1 MTAEPILVRGVPG
14 SPYTRKMIAL
24 LRYRHIP
31 YRWLMGGQGSFP
43 ELPKARVELLP
54 TLYMRD
60 AGGELEAVVDSTP
73 LIQRL
78 ETMFMGRSVLPTDP
92 VLAFI
97 DALIEDYADEWLTKA
112 MFHYRWHY
120 PADIE
125 QAGEILPRWMDT
137 AAPEAQ
143 VQQRKTY
150 IARRQI
156 DRLYVVGS
164 NPVTTEVI
172 ESSYRR
178 LLALLNARLQQARF
192 LLGGRPGSADFAIY
206 GQLTQLAKFDP
217 TPMAM
222 ALHDAPRVYAWVD
235 VMDDLSGL
243 DVDDDAWLAR
253 DALGAALRPPLYEL
267 LGEIGRTY
275 VPVLLANATA
285 IANGAAEVRTEVDG
299 LPWVQQPFPYQ
310 ARCLSVLR
318 QARARLDHADRDA
331 VDVLLAGTGCM
342 ALFD

>member
-14 SPYTRKMIAL
+14 SPYTRKMIAV

-43 ELPKARVELLP
+43 QLPKARVELLP
-54 TLYMRD
+54 TLYIRD
-60 AGGELEAVVDSTP
+60 AHGELEAVVDSTP
-73 LIQRL
+73 LIHRL

-97 DALIEDYADEWLTKA
+97 DALIEDYGDEWVTKA

-120 PADIE
+120 AADIE
-125 QAGEILPRWMDT
+125 QAGQILPRWLDT

-150 IARRQI
+150 IASRQI

-164 NPVTTEVI
+164 NPVTKAVI
-172 ESSYRR
+172 ESSYSR

-192 LLGGRPGSADFAIY
+192 LLGSRPGSADFAIY

-222 ALHDAPRVYAWVD
+222 ALRDAPRMYAWVD

-243 DVDDDAWLAR
+243 DVEHAEWLAR
-253 DALGAALRPPLYEL
+253 DERSAALHPLL
-267 LGEIGRTY
+267 CEIGRTY
-275 VPVLLANATA
+275 VPVLLANAAA
-285 IANGAAEVRTEVDG
+285 IANGDAEVRTDVDG

-310 ARCLSVLR
+310 ARCLSALR
-318 QARARLDHADRDA
+318 QARARLDEANRGY
-331 VDVLLAGTGCM
+331 VDTLLAGTGCM

>member
-43 ELPKARVELLP
+43 HLPKARVELLP

-60 AGGELEAVVDSTP
+60 AQGELEAVVDSTP
-73 LIQRL
+73 LIHRL
-78 ETMFMGRSVLPTDP
+78 ESMFMGRSALPDDP
-92 VLAFI
+92 VVAFI
-97 DALIEDYADEWLTKA
+97 DALIEDYGDEWVTKA

-120 PADIE
+120 AADIE
-125 QAGEILPRWMDT
+125 QAGQILPRWLDT

-143 VQQRKTY
+143 VQQRKAY

-164 NPVTTEVI
+164 NPVTKAVI
-172 ESSYRR
+172 ESSYSR

-192 LLGGRPGSADFAIY
+192 LLGSRPGSADFAIY

-217 TPMAM
+217 TPMAI
-222 ALHDAPRVYAWVD
+222 ALRDAPRVYAWVD

-243 DVDDDAWLAR
+243 DVDSAEWLPR
-253 DALGAALRPPLYEL
+253 EALGAALNPLL
-267 LGEIGRTY
+267 CEIGRTY
-275 VPVLLANATA
+275 VPVLLANARA
-285 IANGAAEVRTEVDG
+285 IANGDDEVRTEIDG
-299 LPWVQQPFPYQ
+299 LTWVQQPFPYQ
-310 ARCLSVLR
+310 ARCLSALR
-318 QARARLDHADRDA
+318 QARARQDGADRGALDS
-331 VDVLLAGTGCM
+331 LLSGTGCA